1 MNDFKFFY
9 DQYNLQL
16 FCIIPIKYRTKQP
29 ALKEWQKRTA
39 NDNNFERDFPEELN
53 LGIVLG
59 ESSSGLVDIDLDC
72 KEAVTAAP
80 YFLPETDMVF
90 GRKSK
95 PKSHYIY
102 RVNNCSKILKLSD
115 PTDQRPIIEYR
126 GNGGQTVFP
135 PSTHPTGE
143 LIEFDS
149 NGTPATVT
157 DKQLLAAFK
166 TVAATS
172 LMAKHWKTGRRH
184 EAALA
189 LAGGL
194 YRSGWSENEICTFIE
209 AVCKAADDEEADD
222 RLKAVRDTVK
232 RIANDKQATGWP
244 TLIDIYGDKLIRR
257 VMEWLNIQYDMDPP
271 SSGTIVDL
279 LNYEFNDMGNA
290 DRFMALHGKDVFYL
304 EDRSS
309 FAIWQEKKWE
319 LDSPTLIDGLA
330 QSVAI
335 KTLEAANSLPPTYM
349 RERYIKHAKHM
360 ANTSSRKSM
369 VETVKPRVVTK
380 TADFDTEELLVN
392 CENGTFNI
400 EDGTLQKH
408 NKQNHITALIPY
420 NYNTEAS
427 CPIFKK
433 FLSAICGND
442 DKLIRF
448 LQRALGYSLTGSTKE
463 QCFFIAHGSGANG
476 KSTLLELVRELIG
489 DYGATSPI
497 STFIA
502 DNKQS
507 SIPNDIARLRGKRFV
522 LASEGNI
529 DQPLDAARIK
539 RISGGDTETARFLHK
554 EFIEF
559 KPQCKLWFVTNH
571 LPKINGNDPALARR
585 IHVIP
590 FNVTFKPEDM
600 DKELPFKLRSEK
612 EGILAWLIE
621 GAVVWNKNGLHPPE
635 TVINAS
641 MQYIKDMDH
650 IQQFLDD
657 CIDFEEGS
665 KITKSEMYCVYKS
678 WCEDSGIKPLAKTSL
693 GPELEKKGL
702 QEKRLSSKRQW
713 LGVKEKSKFIN

>member
-9 DQYNLQL
+9 DQYNLQH

-102 RVNNCSKILKLSD
+102 RVNNCSKTLKLSD

-166 TVAATS
+166 TVAAAS

-232 RIANDKQATGWP
+232 RINNGEVATGWP
-244 TLIDIYGDKLIRR
+244 TLINIFGETIIDR
-257 VMEWLNIQYDMDPP
+257 VMEWLDIHRDIDPTP
-271 SSGTIVDL
+271 PDTPVDL
-279 LNYEFNDMGNA
+279 IYYECNDMGNA
-290 DRFMALHGKDVFYL
+290 DRFMALYGKEVFYL
-304 EDRSS
+304 EDRQT
-309 FAIWQEKKWE
+309 FAIWQGKKWE

-330 QSVAI
+330 QSVVS
-335 KTLEAANSLPPTYM
+335 KTLDAASAIQPIET
-349 RERYIKHAKHM
+349 REKYHKHALRM
-360 ANTSSRKSM
+360 GNASSRKGMIATLKS
-369 VETVKPRVVTK
+369 RLATK

-392 CENGTFNI
+392 CQNGTVNI

-408 NKQNHITALIPY
+408 DRQNYITALIPY
-420 NYNTEAS
+420 NYNTKAD
-427 CPIFKK
+427 CPAFKK

-442 DKLIRF
+442 DKIIRF

-539 RISGGDTETARFLHK
+539 RISGGDTETARFLNK

-600 DKELPFKLRSEK
+600 DKELPSKLRAEK

-621 GAVVWNKNGLHPPE
+621 GALEWYQNGLQPPE
-635 TVINAS
+635 TVVNAS
-641 MQYIKDMDH
+641 KKYIKDMDH

-657 CIDFEEGS
+657 RIDFEEGS
-665 KITKSEMYCVYKS
+665 NITKSEMYCVYKS
-678 WCEDSGIKPLAKTSL
+678 WCEDSGIKPLTKPSL
-693 GPELEKKGL
+693 GSELIKKGL
-702 QEKRLSSKRQW
+702 QEKRTSGDRFW
-713 LGVKEKSKFIN
+713 NGVKEKSKFIN